1 MGGFCSNILWF
12 VSVVHQSCERWDQSN
27 TLLYQ
32 YAAMHFES
40 LNRHLWLV
48 KKNTC
53 LTNKKTALTNKKR
66 PTLPFFLLGSPS
78 FQGWDGVGTRW
89 LRTWVGRSKRTL
101 GMVWHSRGVS
111 DTRDKDS
118 RESRKK
124 TFFRESS
131 VWKWMEGRGNKEVFF
146 LLKK

>member
-27 TLLYQ
+27 TLVYQ

-53 LTNKKTALTNKKR
+53 LTNKKTSLTNKKR

-118 RESRKK
+118 RESRK
-124 TFFRESS
+124 F
-131 VWKWMEGRGNKEVFF
+131 FF
-146 LLKK
+146 LGKAVFGNEWREGATKKFFFF

>member
-27 TLLYQ
+27 TLVYQ

-53 LTNKKTALTNKKR
+53 LTNKKTSLTNKKR

-118 RESRKK
+118 RESRN
-124 TFFRESS
+124 F
-131 VWKWMEGRGNKEVFF
+131 FF
-146 LLKK
+146 LGKAVFGNEWREGATKKFFFF